1 MPMKGQEKQDKERAP
16 RLIALLSF
24 AWIILFSLVPL
35 LLFLDRE
42 PVILP
47 DEKDL
52 ISLADPFPLQGAGAG
67 DFAVIGSSLA
77 RIEDQGLALLDAAG
91 REQSFTSFPYRKAR
105 IIRLEDFLLA
115 APDQGTGLFLV
126 ESNGSSLEMDTLQTV
141 QGADCRPGLLLTLG
155 PATSGK
161 ASLMLYDYQAGS
173 YGASLTL
180 AGGQWP
186 LSVSFVPGR
195 DAFDLLLLDLS
206 QGQASSRLLRFD
218 LEGGL
223 LFDLLIAA
231 DEVLPRLVYLSSD
244 RLILYNDRSLI
255 LFEAGQGPLA
265 REAIDGDLLDIQ
277 AREGRLVLMTREEG
291 TRVLDLLLTDRA
303 GQALSL
309 IRPREGEGLDHM
321 ALATDGSVLLACRPG
336 ELLLFDPAEGSLIAR
351 QALEETVTGLLALDS
366 QHFLIVF
373 GDQAALASI
382 K

>member
-1 MPMKGQEKQDKERAP
+1 MPMKGQGKDGKERAP

-24 AWIILFSLVPL
+24 AWIILFALVPL

-47 DEKDL
+47 EEKDL

-91 REQSFTSFPYRKAR
+91 REQSFTPFPYRKAR
-105 IIRLEDFLLA
+105 IIRLEDFLLVT
-115 APDQGTGLFLV
+115 PHQGTGLFLV
-126 ESNGSSLEMDTLQTV
+126 ESNGSSLEMDSLQTV
-141 QGADCRPGLLLTLG
+141 QGADCRQGLVLTLG
-155 PATSGK
+155 PASSGK
-161 ASLMLYDYQAGS
+161 TALMLYDYQAGS

-218 LEGGL
+218 LEGEL
-223 LFDLLIAA
+223 LFDHLVAA

-244 RLILYNDRSLI
+244 RLVLYNDRSLV
-255 LFEAGQGPLA
+255 LFESGQGPIA
-265 REAIDGDLLDIQ
+265 REAIEGDLLDIQ
-277 AREGRLVLMTREEG
+277 AREGRLVIMTREEG
-291 TRVLDLLLTDRA
+291 DRVLDLLLTDRT
-303 GQALSL
+303 GQEFSL
-309 IRPREGEGLDHM
+309 IRPQEGEGLDHL
-321 ALATDGSVLLACRPG
+321 ALATDGSVLLASRPG

-351 QALEETVTGLLALDS
+351 QVLEETVTGLLALDS

-373 GDQAALASI
+373 EDQAALASI